1 MRITS
6 GKYREFDSK
15 KIVATLLKY
24 CLRPQLSGDEW
35 QTLLIAAPSVP
46 EILSPL
52 LRLTSPMLR
61 ALSRRRMSWARMYR
75 THLLD
80 LPFSCR
86 CRSSLIVN
94 ILLVPIVAETLD
106 NPPTA
111 AAPDPVRGPVCAC
124 ARPRDQGI
132 GRVGFKGSEPAFAWK
147 ESGKPFRKNHPSSP
161 DRDSNLDLPSS
172 AVELNTTGALANYA
186 NEAVGFAD
194 AINIVVGL
202 AGAINIAVGFSAAIN
217 IPVGFTAAINIVVG
231 LAGAINIAVLLVF
244 PKDDFNSDALWY
256 ASEKLGYECHLARTE
271 NAAVEVFESRHHDI
285 VIVDNRYPRVM
296 NGDKVCQNLRA
307 AKGSKFTVIVAVVK
321 RSLAEKDD
329 PIVHN
334 FLAVGYNRIFL
345 ETSSLGI
352 CMNELLTLEKS
363 DVIPRA
369 SLAATQ
375 AFHLT
380 LNKCSELVHITNHE
394 HTIEFVNQAVEY
406 HMGFPRS
413 TMLGKNLMEMCRL
426 EVNELM
432 VQELQKGR
440 EWEGVITWYTRT
452 GERLILSGRVLP
464 FSLPGRPPSLYVYVH
479 ESPTMSEK
487 RSSQSI
493 VPFSQQI
500 FQPSAAQRGS
510 ITSAGTRRQS
520 LAKLYN
526 LQIQAPIT
534 RIIELINSAQEEA
547 AEPVVQI
554 LDKVID
560 IVRTTELYTPHM
572 KERPIKLTDPVTSDL
587 ISALLMQGGTG
598 TTASLTRRSSSESSA
613 FKNPL
618 SIPGTTKGTMY
629 LAGSSKMKD
638 LLDTA
643 LNWDFDIF
651 SVEQIS
657 EKRPLVHVGM
667 SLFLHFE
674 SHLALGCD
682 ESTLKNWLTIIE
694 LNYHSTNSYHNS
706 SHGADV
712 MQAAA
717 GFLKTDRLMQTL
729 DSLDRAICLIA
740 AAAHDVDHPGKSSA
754 FLCNSD
760 SDLALLYNDLSVLES
775 HHAALTFKL
784 TMSDERVNIF
794 KGLERDTYKIV
805 RQNIIDMILAT
816 EMTRHFEHLAKFVNV
831 FCKGGIQDEESVE
844 AKADQM
850 DMLAYSPENMSLIKR
865 MLIKCAD
872 TDEEKAN
879 NLPVVMPLFDRSTCS
894 IPKSQIGFMEFII
907 RDMFEA
913 WEAFIEMP
921 ELLQYMERNYIFWK
935 DLEERGISSIQD
947 IIKNQRIGETGH

>member
-1 MRITS
+1 M
-6 GKYREFDSK
+6 
-15 KIVATLLKY
+15 
-24 CLRPQLSGDEW
+24 
-35 QTLLIAAPSVP
+35 
-46 EILSPL
+46 
-52 LRLTSPMLR
+52 
-61 ALSRRRMSWARMYR
+61 
-75 THLLD
+75 
-80 LPFSCR
+80 
-86 CRSSLIVN
+86 N
-94 ILLVPIVAETLD
+94 
-106 NPPTA
+106 
-111 AAPDPVRGPVCAC
+111 
-124 ARPRDQGI
+124 
-132 GRVGFKGSEPAFAWK
+132 
-147 ESGKPFRKNHPSSP
+147 
-161 DRDSNLDLPSS
+161 
-172 AVELNTTGALANYA
+172 
-186 NEAVGFAD
+186 
-194 AINIVVGL
+194 
-202 AGAINIAVGFSAAIN
+202 
-217 IPVGFTAAINIVVG
+217 
-231 LAGAINIAVLLVF
+231 VLLVF

-285 VIVDNRYPRVM
+285 IIVDNRYPRVM

-369 SLAATQ
+369 NLAATQ
-375 AFHLT
+375 AFHLA
-380 LNKCSELVHITNHE
+380 LNKCNELVHITNHE

-413 TMLGKNLMEMCRL
+413 AMVGKNLMEMCRL

-493 VPFSQQI
+493 IPFSQQG
-500 FQPSAAQRGS
+500 FQASAAQRGS

-554 LDKVID
+554 LDKVTTSSSSSSSSSSCIRVID

-618 SIPGTTKGTMY
+618 SIPGSAKGTMY

-657 EKRPLVHVGM
+657 EKR
-667 SLFLHFE
+667 
-674 SHLALGCD
+674 
-682 ESTLKNWLTIIE
+682 
-694 LNYHSTNSYHNS
+694 
-706 SHGADV
+706 
-712 MQAAA
+712 
-717 GFLKTDRLMQTL
+717 
-729 DSLDRAICLIA
+729 
-740 AAAHDVDHPGKSSA
+740 
-754 FLCNSD
+754 
-760 SDLALLYNDLSVLES
+760 
-775 HHAALTFKL
+775 
-784 TMSDERVNIF
+784 
-794 KGLERDTYKIV
+794 
-805 RQNIIDMILAT
+805 
-816 EMTRHFEHLAKFVNV
+816 
-831 FCKGGIQDEESVE
+831 
-844 AKADQM
+844 
-850 DMLAYSPENMSLIKR
+850 
-865 MLIKCAD
+865 
-872 TDEEKAN
+872 
-879 NLPVVMPLFDRSTCS
+879 
-894 IPKSQIGFMEFII
+894 
-907 RDMFEA
+907 
-913 WEAFIEMP
+913 
-921 ELLQYMERNYIFWK
+921 
-935 DLEERGISSIQD
+935 
-947 IIKNQRIGETGH
+947 

>member
-1 MRITS
+1 M
-6 GKYREFDSK
+6 
-15 KIVATLLKY
+15 A
-24 CLRPQLSGDEW
+24 
-35 QTLLIAAPSVP
+35 
-46 EILSPL
+46 
-52 LRLTSPMLR
+52 
-61 ALSRRRMSWARMYR
+61 
-75 THLLD
+75 
-80 LPFSCR
+80 
-86 CRSSLIVN
+86 SLI
-94 ILLVPIVAETLD
+94 E
-106 NPPTA
+106 
-111 AAPDPVRGPVCAC
+111 
-124 ARPRDQGI
+124 
-132 GRVGFKGSEPAFAWK
+132 
-147 ESGKPFRKNHPSSP
+147 
-161 DRDSNLDLPSS
+161 
-172 AVELNTTGALANYA
+172 
-186 NEAVGFAD
+186 
-194 AINIVVGL
+194 
-202 AGAINIAVGFSAAIN
+202 
-217 IPVGFTAAINIVVG
+217 
-231 LAGAINIAVLLVF
+231 VLLVF

-285 VIVDNRYPRVM
+285 IIVDNRYPRVM

-369 SLAATQ
+369 NLAATQ
-375 AFHLT
+375 AFHLA
-380 LNKCSELVHITNHE
+380 LNKCNELVHITNHE

-413 TMLGKNLMEMCRL
+413 AMVGKNLMEMCRL

-493 VPFSQQI
+493 IPFSQQG
-500 FQPSAAQRGS
+500 FQASAAQRGS

-587 ISALLMQGGTG
+587 ISALLMVRT
-598 TTASLTRRSSSESSA
+598 SLHLGET
-613 FKNPL
+613 L
-618 SIPGTTKGTMY
+618 IPIKVGSGPRYSPKGTMY

-760 SDLALLYNDLSVLES
+760 SDLSLLYNDLSVLES

-794 KGLERDTYKIV
+794 KGLERDTYKVV

-831 FCKGGIQDEESVE
+831 FCKGGIQDEENAE

-872 TDEEKAN
+872 VSNPTRPIASCVEWALRIAEEYFNQTDEEKAN

-913 WEAFIEMP
+913 WEEQFLPGCRENLFDKLNHLTSSP
-921 ELLQYMERNYIFWK
+921 ERSVRGNPQTASRMHTLTNAMCSFGSQAANLQQIACSTNK
-935 DLEERGISSIQD
+935 ALK
-947 IIKNQRIGETGH
+947 KNPS